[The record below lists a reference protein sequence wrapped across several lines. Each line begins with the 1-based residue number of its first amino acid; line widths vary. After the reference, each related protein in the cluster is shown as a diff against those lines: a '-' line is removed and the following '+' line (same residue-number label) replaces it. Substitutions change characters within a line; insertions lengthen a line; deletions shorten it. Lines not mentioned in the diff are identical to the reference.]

1 MMITTK
7 TFKGEEVFNLMS
19 QIIAGYIK
27 KTYFLSHVQISRFL
41 HNIFWN
47 RFPINQK
54 IVNHFVWL
62 KKCDFKLSESKS
74 FKFKLKSREVFFK
87 KHIFGWR
94 SELVLYFEGYN
105 YSNVHLY
112 NYTFVTNSKLQIWC
126 CGLGDKYTW
135 FGCGLWLN
143 KYLTMMIWVMK

>member
-1 MMITTK
+1 
-7 TFKGEEVFNLMS
+7 MS

-27 KTYFLSHVQISRFL
+27 KYSFLFSRTDYSLL
-41 HNIFWN
+41 HCILWN
-47 RFPINQK
+47 RFPINQR

-62 KKCDFKLSESKS
+62 KKCDFKPSESKS
-74 FKFKLKSREVFFK
+74 SQIQKSFSENLSLKIAHFDWILRN
-87 KHIFGWR
+87 
-94 SELVLYFEGYN
+94 ELILYFEAYH

>member
-1 MMITTK
+1 
-7 TFKGEEVFNLMS
+7 MS

-27 KTYFLSHVQISRFL
+27 KHTSYLTYRFL
-41 HNIFWN
+41 AFALHLLKPISDKSKDRQSLCLIKKVWNYQSQNHSNSNWNPENFW
-47 RFPINQK
+47 
-54 IVNHFVWL
+54 L
-62 KKCDFKLSESKS
+62 
-74 FKFKLKSREVFFK
+74 K

-94 SELVLYFEGYN
+94 SELILYFEGYN